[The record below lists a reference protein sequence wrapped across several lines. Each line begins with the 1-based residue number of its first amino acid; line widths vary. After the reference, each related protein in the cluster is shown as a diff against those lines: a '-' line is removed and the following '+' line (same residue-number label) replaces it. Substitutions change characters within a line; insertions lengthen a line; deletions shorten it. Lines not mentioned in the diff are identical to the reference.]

1 MIYFNLIDL
10 LKKGILKEEKK
21 EREREREKRCTPRRV
36 IHTDSRL
43 RKRAATGIK
52 IHTGQERWRR

>member
-21 EREREREKRCTPRRV
+21 ERERERKEV
-36 IHTDSRL
+36 HT
-43 RKRAATGIK
+43 AARNTYRFEV
-52 IHTGQERWRR
+52 T

>member
-21 EREREREKRCTPRRV
+21 EREREREREEV
-36 IHTDSRL
+36 HT
-43 RKRAATGIK
+43 AACNTYRFEV
-52 IHTGQERWRR
+52 T